1 MVTVAVVAMTK
12 IFPSFAKWMKAN
24 VWLEIAAMVVAFV
37 LLIFVACFKK
47 LRRKVPLNYIL
58 LFSFTIVWS
67 YMVAGFTNWFS
78 VDKILVS
85 AGLTLAMFIGLTV
98 YAGCAKEEQ
107 LAILAGVAIVGCFAL
122 FPMIFF
128 CWYIRSYPIWWNFI
142 YFAII
147 LLIALFILFDIRQI
161 MTDLDTDEY
170 IIGALILYVDTIMLF
185 MQLLGA
191 GGGGE

>member
-1 MVTVAVVAMTK
+1 MVTVAAVATTK
-12 IFPSFAKWMKAN
+12 IFPGVAKFMKAHM
-24 VWLEIAAMVVAFV
+24 WLEIVAMVVGFV
-37 LLIFVACFKK
+37 LLIFVLCAKK

-78 VDKILVS
+78 VDKILAS

-98 YAGCAKEEQ
+98 FSCAYDPSGPYIKG
-107 LAILAGVAIVGCFAL
+107 GVATAGCFAL

-128 CWYIRSYPIWWNFI
+128 CYYIRSYPIWWNFI

-147 LLIALFILFDIRQI
+147 LLIALFILFDIRTI
-161 MTDLDTDEY
+161 MTDLETDEY
-170 IIGALILYVDTIMLF
+170 IIGAVILYVDTIMLF

-191 GGGGE
+191 GGGD